1 MKQSGFYS
9 ALQSFGY
16 GLAIVAVIIVSVA
29 TVVANFI
36 FTWYILAA
44 LSVEASNQNDAMV
57 WIFLIAPPAAL
68 ITTLLLLFKLFIPRH
83 QNQIY
88 ALWHQRH
95 LFLNCLMFGHNGY
108 LPNPKNPFFR
118 LDKIQL
124 GTPTI
129 RYLGLGSHPLHP
141 LYSMETAYPR
151 ANKSKSHHRQRRS
164 KPQRLKPCK
173 PSPIFR

>member
-1 MKQSGFYS
+1 MKQSGSYS

-68 ITTLLLLFKLFIPRH
+68 ITTLLLLFKLFIPAMLFPEDDTKTKYMPYGIKDIFSLIASCLGIMA
-83 QNQIY
+83 IY
-88 ALWHQRH
+88 QTPRI
-95 LFLNCLMFGHNGY
+95 
-108 LPNPKNPFFR
+108 PFS
-118 LDKIQL
+118 DW
-124 GTPTI
+124 I
-129 RYLGLGSHPLHP
+129 RYNWAPPLFVIWGWVVIRSIR
-141 LYSMETAYPR
+141 YTAWKLRTQEPTNQKTTI
-151 ANKSKSHHRQRRS
+151 AKDDQNHSD
-164 KPQRLKPCK
+164 
-173 PSPIFR
+173 

>member
-68 ITTLLLLFKLFIPRH
+68 ITTLLFLFKLFSPAMLFPEEDTKTKYMPYGIKDIFSLIASCLGIMAIYQTPR
-83 QNQIY
+83 
-88 ALWHQRH
+88 
-95 LFLNCLMFGHNGY
+95 
-108 LPNPKNPFFR
+108 PPFS
-118 LDKIQL
+118 DW
-124 GTPTI
+124 I
-129 RYLGLGSHPLHP
+129 RYNWAPPLFVIWGWVVIRSIR
-141 LYSMETAYPR
+141 YTAWKLR
-151 ANKSKSHHRQRRS
+151 TQEQTNQKTTIAKDDQNHSD
-164 KPQRLKPCK
+164 
-173 PSPIFR
+173 